1 MTSMRIVPPK
11 MVRPIVIAAVLS
23 TMATLGTF
31 FAASHLEWQDG
42 IATGRQA
49 SDTAEARL
57 AIEDWPICSA
67 TATAEPNVDWA
78 ELDPDFGAGKQALAK
93 GQWMNAIT
101 ALEFAAVRDPR
112 NADIHNYIGYAYR
125 RLSQPG
131 PAMGQFQEAL
141 SLNPRHRSAHE
152 HLGEL
157 FLALNEPARAEEHL
171 TALKQICLIPC
182 EEFVSLQKAITA
194 YANLST
200 GH

>member
-1 MTSMRIVPPK
+1 MRTGSPEMI
-11 MVRPIVIAAVLS
+11 RSIVIAVVLS
-23 TMATLGTF
+23 TMPALGAF

-42 IATGRQA
+42 IATARQA
-49 SDTAEARL
+49 SGTAEASFG
-57 AIEDWPICSA
+57 IEDWPICSA
-67 TATAEPNVDWA
+67 TATAEPGADWA
-78 ELDPDFGAGKQALAK
+78 ELDLDFVAGKQALAK
-93 GQWMNAIT
+93 GQWMNAVT

-157 FLALNEPARAEEHL
+157 FLTLNEPARAEEHL

-182 EEFVSLQKAITA
+182 EEFESLQKAITA
-194 YANLST
+194 YANSST